1 MIQRDTNMFHCDLP
15 QHKSTSF
22 RLPTP
27 RSISSLPKLKKNY
40 PSSVSSQADCKSTTK
55 SSEHAPTSL
64 NSDTPGNTHWECCRI
79 VNLRIPLPSGSGVSP
94 HSGKGQTAT
103 GPSNSEW
110 YPNQRRLSCGDNSL
124 EKVRK
129 ISTPKLSELL
139 IDHFRRAEICDLCSF
154 ALLHSRPVSPAC
166 VSCLCCVQFYRTF
179 ATLY

>member
-1 MIQRDTNMFHCDLP
+1 MIQQGTNMFHCDLP

-40 PSSVSSQADCKSTTK
+40 PSSVSSQEDCKSTTK

-94 HSGKGQTAT
+94 HSARGQTAT
-103 GPSNSEW
+103 GPFNSEW
-110 YPNQRRLSCGDNSL
+110 YPNQRRQSCGDNSL

-129 ISTPKLSELL
+129 TSTPKLSE
-139 IDHFRRAEICDLCSF
+139 
-154 ALLHSRPVSPAC
+154 
-166 VSCLCCVQFYRTF
+166 
-179 ATLY
+179 